1 MAAIEK
7 RHLEGNSL
15 MLGQFDRPKNIIT
28 EQTVTRSTHAAAKA
42 MRTDMSPVERVLW
55 KRLRANQL
63 EGLHFRRQQI
73 VAGYI
78 ADFYCHEAGLAIEVD
93 GDTHD
98 DPARDAYRDTVFE
111 SKGIRVLRFT
121 NAQVLHETE
130 AVLEAIL
137 SATR

>member
-1 MAAIEK
+1 
-7 RHLEGNSL
+7 
-15 MLGQFDRPKNIIT
+15 MLGQFDRPKKIIT
-28 EQTVTRSTHAAAKA
+28 EQTVTSDKHSAAKA
-42 MRTDMSPVERVLW
+42 MRRDMSPVERVLW
-55 KRLRANQL
+55 RRIRANQL
-63 EGLHFRRQQI
+63 NGLHFRRQQVI
-73 VAGYI
+73 AGYI

-98 DPARDAYRDTVFE
+98 DPARDALRDSVLE
-111 SKGIRVLRFT
+111 SKRVHVLRFT